1 MTTLS
6 PERYKGLLVIQD
18 GIGDRP
24 IEVLGGKTPLEAAST
39 PHMDAL
45 IGHGI
50 SGIMDI
56 VAPGIKVGTDVGH
69 LALFGQDISA
79 GSYGRGPME
88 AAGVGI
94 ALEKGDVAMRFNF
107 ATVDETF
114 HVLDRRAGRI
124 RAGTDLLTA
133 SLNEI
138 RLEDGVEVLFRP
150 ATEHRGVLVL
160 RGNQLSDQI
169 SDSDPGDRDRGRVQ
183 EVRPLIDH
191 PDAHRTARLV
201 NELVRKSY
209 QVLQPHAVNR
219 QRQNEGK
226 PSANIILTR
235 GAGAGR
241 PYINLSEKLGRK
253 VACISGEST
262 VLGIAHLSGADPIVT
277 GSMTAN
283 LDTNL
288 PEKASRAV
296 EALRDYDLVYLHL
309 KGCDIAGHDGQ
320 PELKKQFIEQTDKMV
335 GEIRRQV
342 EGRNLYFAFAGDHS
356 TPCALGEHSGDP
368 VPVFLSGPDVRI
380 DQVQKYGERPCAQGG
395 LGRIRCRDFLATLF
409 DYLRV

>member
-1 MTTLS
+1 
-6 PERYKGLLVIQD
+6 
-18 GIGDRP
+18 
-24 IEVLGGKTPLEAAST
+24 
-39 PHMDAL
+39 MDV
-45 IGHGI
+45 
-50 SGIMDI
+50 

-69 LALFGQDISA
+69 LALFGQDIST

-94 ALEKGDVAMRFNF
+94 VLEAGDVAMRFNF
-107 ATVDETF
+107 ATVDENF
-114 HVLDRRAGRI
+114 QVLDRRAGRI
-124 RAGTDLLTA
+124 RAGTDLLVA

-138 RLEDGVEVLFRP
+138 RLEGGVEILFRP

-160 RGNQLSDQI
+160 RGTKLSHQI
-169 SDSDPGDRDRGRVQ
+169 SDSDPGTGDHGRVQ
-183 EVRPLIDH
+183 EVRPLLDH
-191 PDAHRTARLV
+191 LDAHRTARLV
-201 NELVRKSY
+201 NELVRNSY
-209 QVLQPHAVNR
+209 QVLRAHPVNR
-219 QRQNEGK
+219 QRQSQGK
-226 PSANIILTR
+226 PPANIILTR
-235 GAGAGR
+235 GAGMR
-241 PYINLSEKLGRK
+241 QPYINLSEKLGLK
-253 VACISGEST
+253 VACISAECT

-296 EALRDYDLVYLHL
+296 EALRNYDLVYLHL

-320 PELKKQFIEQTDKMV
+320 PELKKQFIEQTDHMV

-342 EGRNLYFAFAGDHS
+342 EGWKHLYFAFAGDHS

-380 DQVQKYGERPCAQGG
+380 DPVQKYGERACAQGG
-395 LGRIRCRDFLATLF
+395 LGRIRCRDFLATIF
-409 DYLRV
+409 DYLRVKD